1 MESRFCTYK
10 RVGYLRQKIAN
21 ELGIEFTGVIYASP
35 GVLKHIMKRH
45 GKQLDRKTKASILDW
60 MKKILD
66 DPDYIGI
73 YKNGEGKTAVEF
85 IKRVY
90 TNLLLGVEVDE
101 EKEYIYVT
109 TMYPIT
115 DKKIENRVYSGKL
128 INIKENK

>member
-1 MESRFCTYK
+1 MKHKVLSVLFATVFTAGMLAGCGSSDTASQKQEMTLEEEST
-10 RVGYLRQKIAN
+10 
-21 ELGIEFTGVIYASP
+21 
-35 GVLKHIMKRH
+35 
-45 GKQLDRKTKASILDW
+45 
-60 MKKILD
+60 
-66 DPDYIGI
+66 
-73 YKNGEGKTAVEF
+73 EGQTAVEF